1 MTTTTA
7 AVPPLLSFSCGRVS
21 VPYSFTPTITFIM
34 PESSALIAH
43 IVAQTRQNV
52 EFLMSQ
58 DVIKRDEGHSVLA
71 KLPTESD
78 VTLRNLSEQTRRMTI
93 PSPSLSQPSVDY
105 PTPSVPPSGPPV
117 RRNVP
122 PAQPNVLRARAL
134 WSYNENGLVGA
145 LLFAFPLRC

>member
-1 MTTTTA
+1 
-7 AVPPLLSFSCGRVS
+7 
-21 VPYSFTPTITFIM
+21 M

-58 DVIKRDEGHSVLA
+58 DVITRDEGHSVLA

-93 PSPSLSQPSVDY
+93 PSPPLSQPSVDY
-105 PTPSVPPSGPPV
+105 PTPSVPVSGPPV

-122 PAQPNVLRARAL
+122 PAQPNVQRARAL
-134 WSYNENGLVGA
+134 WSYNENGLVGT
-145 LLFAFPLRC
+145 LLFALPPRH